1 MSTKVDMEPVWKGN
15 GRLTIQLAPAWQGLF
30 SSIGE
35 RMNHES
41 WEFFKNII
49 DVVGTFFLP
58 LIAWVFYTVFQHSK
72 KLATL
77 EQKVNDQINMRL
89 DNLET
94 KFDSLD
100 EKMDIV
106 KDNVMDNKLH
116 FQENMNTCMNTIL
129 LEIKKEK

>member
-1 MSTKVDMEPVWKGN
+1 MT
-15 GRLTIQLAPAWQGLF
+15 PALCGGFLNL
-30 SSIGE
+30 GDN
-35 RMNHES
+35 MNHES

-49 DVVGTFFLP
+49 DVIGTFFLP